1 MTLTT
6 RAERPVRSSTSTRKR
21 EILSAALTCFAT
33 RGYDATTL
41 ADIRERAGASTGSI
55 YHHFSNKAEL
65 AAELYLEGVRATQV
79 YSLHALLKRR
89 TLEEGIESLVFS
101 SLDWVQENPEFAR
114 FLFAM
119 RHADFMEPVEAELGR
134 MNREALATA
143 LAWLREHVGTVE
155 LKSAT
160 PEAIRAVTFGPT
172 MHYARDLLRSDPT
185 IDITRDKRALATA
198 VKAALRPLLV
208 VSAPRKRAQER
219 ARTMTRKGSAPS

>member
-1 MTLTT
+1 MTLAT
-6 RAERPVRSSTSTRKR
+6 RADRPVRSSTAVRKR

-33 RGYDATTL
+33 KGYDATTL

-55 YHHFSNKAEL
+55 YHHFANKAEL

-89 TLEEGIESLVFS
+89 SLEEGIESLVFS

-119 RHADFMEPVEAELGR
+119 RHADFMEPVEEELER

-143 LAWLREHVGTVE
+143 LSWLREHVGTVE
-155 LKSAT
+155 LKGAT
-160 PEAIRAVTFGPT
+160 PAAIRAVTFGPT
-172 MHYARDLLRSDPT
+172 MHYARNLLRSDPA
-185 IDITRDKRALATA
+185 IDIGRDRRALASA
-198 VKAALRPLLV
+198 VQAALRPLLTI
-208 VSAPRKRAQER
+208 SPARKRVDEK
-219 ARTMTRKGSAPS
+219 ARTTTRKRSVRR